1 MVVTRTESP
10 ISISSG
16 VTLAARTSPRP
27 AKRHRADGYR
37 QTGECH
43 DPTSVDGFGKR
54 HACWKPDCN
63 GCTGPRRWRRW
74 PRWRRLWRWTHGRFW
89 RGHIVDFGGHMGG
102 FGGAQMEA
110 SQEVTWVTLAAAALV
125 TSAASTSRAFAE
137 SISAMREVRSLVAG
151 ASTTTAMIVRT
162 TRHTDTAGM
171 ATTAYTDVE
180 RRWFAYIA

>member
-1 MVVTRTESP
+1 MTRRVLMVLASAMLAGSLIVT
-10 ISISSG
+10 G
-16 VTLAARTSPRP
+16 AQARGGGGGG
-27 AKRHRADGYR
+27 HG
-37 QTGECH
+37 GG
-43 DPTSVDGFGKR
+43 GFGGG
-54 HACWKPDCN
+54 HM
-63 GCTGPRRWRRW
+63 GGF
-74 PRWRRLWRWTHGRFW
+74 GG
-89 RGHIVDFGGHMGG
+89 GHIGGFGGNMGG